1 METMSFV
8 LGASTG
14 VVIAIAIVAVLGFV
28 KAKKTE
34 QKLRYIEESIL
45 TIYGVIARN
54 SELDNRRIDQEIDRT
69 NNLVT
74 DVYRTID
81 SRLDKAMDMVER
93 TYITKKN
100 KLENKIN
107 Y

>member
-34 QKLRYIEESIL
+34 QKLRYIEESIQTL
-45 TIYGVIARN
+45 YGVVARN
-54 SELDNRRIDQEIDRT
+54 LELDNRRIDQEIDRT
-69 NNLVT
+69 DNLVR
-74 DVYRTID
+74 DIYSTID
-81 SRLDKAMDMVER
+81 SRLDKVVNMVER

>member
-1 METMSFV
+1 MSFV

-14 VVIAIAIVAVLGFV
+14 VIIAIAIVAVLGFV

-34 QKLRYIEESIL
+34 QKLRYIEESIQTL
-45 TIYGVIARN
+45 SGVIARN
-54 SELDNRRIDQEIDRT
+54 SELDNRRIDQEVDRT
-69 NNLVT
+69 DNLVR
-74 DVYRTID
+74 DIYSTID
-81 SRLDKAMDMVER
+81 SRLDKAMAMVER

>member
-1 METMSFV
+1 MSFV

-34 QKLRYIEESIL
+34 QKLRYIEESIQTL
-45 TIYGVIARN
+45 YSQLERN
-54 SELDNRRIDQEIDRT
+54 LELDNRRIDQEIVRT
-69 NNLVT
+69 DKLV
-74 DVYRTID
+74 DDIYRTID
-81 SRLDKAMDMVER
+81 SRLDKAMSMVER

>member
-1 METMSFV
+1 MSFV

-34 QKLRYIEESIL
+34 QKLRYIEESIQTL
-45 TIYGVIARN
+45 YSQLEIN
-54 SELDNRRIDQEIDRT
+54 LELDNRRIDQEIVRT
-69 NNLVT
+69 DKLV
-74 DVYRTID
+74 DDIYRTID
-81 SRLDKAMDMVER
+81 SRLDKAMSMVER